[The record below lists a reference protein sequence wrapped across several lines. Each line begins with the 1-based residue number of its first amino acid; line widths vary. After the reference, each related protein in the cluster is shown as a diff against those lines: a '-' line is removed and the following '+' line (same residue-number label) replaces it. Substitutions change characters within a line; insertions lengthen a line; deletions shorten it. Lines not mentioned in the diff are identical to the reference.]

1 METIRGS
8 ILFDRH
14 RIESRVRE
22 LAAEISRDY
31 EGKDLVIVAI
41 LKGAFI
47 FLADLARHISVS
59 HVIDF
64 ARLASYGSG
73 AESSGVAEIRM
84 DMEVPVQ
91 GRDVLIVEDIIDTG
105 TTIAFF
111 AERLKG
117 KDPRSL
123 RTCTLIDK
131 KERRKTEF
139 HADYVGFS
147 VHRGFIVGYGL
158 DYDEQYRCLPD
169 IYVLDETAF
178 PGGCL

>member
-1 METIRGS
+1 MNSIRGS
-8 ILFDRH
+8 ILFDKT
-14 RIESRVRE
+14 RIAERVRE

-41 LKGAFI
+41 LKGAFM
-47 FLADLARHISVS
+47 FLADLSRHISVG

-73 AESSGVAEIRM
+73 TESRGVAEIRM
-84 DMEVPVQ
+84 DMEIPVR

-105 TTIAFF
+105 ITIAFF

-117 KDPRSL
+117 RTPRSL
-123 RTCTLIDK
+123 RSCTLIDK
-131 KERRKTEF
+131 KERRETEF
-139 HADYVGFS
+139 QADYVGFS
-147 VHRGFIVGYGL
+147 VRNGFVVGYGL

-169 IYVLDETAF
+169 IYLLDETAI
-178 PGGCL
+178 PGGDP